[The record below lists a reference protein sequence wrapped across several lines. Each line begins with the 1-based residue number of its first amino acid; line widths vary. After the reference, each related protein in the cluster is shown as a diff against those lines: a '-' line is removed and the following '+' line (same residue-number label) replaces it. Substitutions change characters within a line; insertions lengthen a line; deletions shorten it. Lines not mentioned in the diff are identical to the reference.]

1 MHIWKENAITILSRV
16 RNLFNWWGGIKI
28 VFWYH
33 ILIFY
38 SLRIFHPG
46 LVDVKCHSASKLF
59 FQNFPLILHVFF
71 FVGKLC
77 SLMSLEIGSQKVIRA
92 ISAKIFFQ
100 KSKPITKEN
109 KPHEDCRQKLKTVLL
124 IDHMAVTELSLKSCL
139 VQPQIGVKILLWE

>member
-1 MHIWKENAITILSRV
+1 M
-16 RNLFNWWGGIKI
+16 
-28 VFWYH
+28 FWYH

-59 FQNFPLILHVFF
+59 FSKFSSHSSCILFCRQTVFF
-71 FVGKLC
+71 DVFI
-77 SLMSLEIGSQKVIRA
+77 EIGSQKVIRA

-139 VQPQIGVKILLWE
+139 VQPQMGVKILLWE